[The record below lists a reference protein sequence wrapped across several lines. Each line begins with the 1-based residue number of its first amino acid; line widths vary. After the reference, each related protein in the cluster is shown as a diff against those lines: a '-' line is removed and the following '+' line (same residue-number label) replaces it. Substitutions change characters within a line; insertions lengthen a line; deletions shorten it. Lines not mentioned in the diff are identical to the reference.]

1 MLPAAE
7 QPRPVVLD
15 SSLRT
20 PISAKLMSNHRSGTM
35 PQPVIFASERDKNAD
50 SEQSACFKAKKADLE
65 NAGALV
71 QGVELDG

>member
-1 MLPAAE
+1 
-7 QPRPVVLD
+7 
-15 SSLRT
+15 
-20 PISAKLMSNHRSGTM
+20 MSNHRSGTM